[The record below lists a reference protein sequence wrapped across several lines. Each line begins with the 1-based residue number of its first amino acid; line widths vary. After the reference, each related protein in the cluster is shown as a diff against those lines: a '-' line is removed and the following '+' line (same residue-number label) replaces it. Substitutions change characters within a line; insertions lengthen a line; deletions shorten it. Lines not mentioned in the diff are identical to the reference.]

1 MNETADIAQVIIRPP
16 LAWGLVV
23 IAGLALN
30 WLVPLPFLPA
40 DLPAGGLGAMVFV
53 IALVLFAWAIVTIT
67 RAGSNVPSKLPTTT
81 IVENGPYRFTRN
93 PIYLG
98 MFLGLVGLA
107 IAFDNFWLLMM
118 LVPFALVIRYG
129 VVARA
134 RKPISSANS
143 AMSTVATARAYGAGY
158 RLHVRFSNRPSW
170 CAHHPVFRNPKR
182 EGGFCGHFS
191 RVVVSDFRS
200 LRGDIAF
207 RPLLVRQSP
216 AAKTRFQ
223 TRNGQADR
231 RRARGA
237 RGMGTAIG

>member
-1 MNETADIAQVIIRPP
+1 MNETADTAQVIIRPP
-16 LAWGLVV
+16 LAWVLVV

-118 LVPFALVIRYG
+118 LVPFARVIRYG
-129 VVARA
+129 VVAREEA
-134 RKPISSANS
+134 YLERKFGD
-143 AMSTVATARAYGAGY
+143 VYRGY
-158 RLHVRFSNRPSW
+158 R
-170 CAHHPVFRNPKR
+170 
-182 EGGFCGHFS
+182 S
-191 RVVVSDFRS
+191 RV
-200 LRGDIAF
+200 
-207 RPLLVRQSP
+207 
-216 AAKTRFQ
+216 
-223 TRNGQADR
+223 R
-231 RRARGA
+231 RWL
-237 RGMGTAIG
+237 